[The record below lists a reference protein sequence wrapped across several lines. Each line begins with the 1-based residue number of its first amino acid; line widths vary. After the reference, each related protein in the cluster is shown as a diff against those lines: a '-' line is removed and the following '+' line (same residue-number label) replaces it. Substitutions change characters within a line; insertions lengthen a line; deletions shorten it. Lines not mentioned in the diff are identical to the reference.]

1 MKKVVVGYDGSN
13 VSKDAMRLAF
23 ERAKLYQTEIDVVQ
37 TVLQSHTLT
46 YEEIRRFEQ
55 NLENDVREICGDS
68 EIPYRTHLLVT
79 HQTSG
84 EAIVEFATDHKTD
97 EIIIGVQRRSK
108 VDKLVFGS
116 TAQYVILNA
125 PCPVLTIR

>member
-1 MKKVVVGYDGSN
+1 MMKVVVGYDGSN
-13 VSKDAMRLAF
+13 VAKDAMRLAF
-23 ERAKLYQTEIDVVQ
+23 ERAKMYNAEIEIIRSVVQ
-37 TVLQSHTLT
+37 SHSLK
-46 YEEIRRFEQ
+46 YEEIRRYEQ
-55 NLENDVREICGDS
+55 SLENDVKAICGDLDVS
-68 EIPYRTHLLVT
+68 YNTHLLVT

-84 EAIVEFATDHKTD
+84 EAIVEFAVDHKID

-125 PCPVLTIR
+125 PCPVLSIR